1 FCFCVLTSLSVSFQ
15 CRNLIHLFWSL
26 LRLFCSSISI
36 SLSWSV
42 SSKTRNM
49 VSGVPCHAMPC
60 DDLTVSFLNLCFLFF
75 NAISRLFDVIHCCGT
90 PGYCADIA
98 AKTMNS
104 MGPFTLSI
112 SY

>member
-1 FCFCVLTSLSVSFQ
+1 MYKRILCFCVLTSLSVSFQ

-49 VSGVPCHAMPC
+49 VSKEETTRTWIY
-60 DDLTVSFLNLCFLFF
+60 DDRWSNYGILKCQPVCKYPDLF
-75 NAISRLFDVIHCCGT
+75 NARISR
-90 PGYCADIA
+90 
-98 AKTMNS
+98 S
-104 MGPFTLSI
+104 
-112 SY
+112 SYDELYF